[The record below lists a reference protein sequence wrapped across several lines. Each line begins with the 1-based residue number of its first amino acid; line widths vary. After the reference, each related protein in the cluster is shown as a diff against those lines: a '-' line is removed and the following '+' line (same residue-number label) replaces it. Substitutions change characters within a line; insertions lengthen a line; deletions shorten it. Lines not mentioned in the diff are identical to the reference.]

1 MIDDR
6 NDLFRTNVRAR
17 RRWGGIFSALA
28 LIATLIGIVALA
40 VLLAQVYAQSLGWLD
55 WQFIT
60 SFPSR
65 FPEKAGI
72 LSSLVGS
79 VYMVLLVALFSF
91 PVGVAAA
98 IYLEEYATRNWL
110 TDLIQTN
117 IANLAGVPSIVYG
130 LLGLGIFVR
139 TLGMGRS
146 LLAGS
151 LTMSLLVLPTIIIA
165 SREAIR
171 AVPPSLR
178 QAALAVGSTQWQAI
192 WHHVLP
198 QAFPGILTGTILAL
212 SRAIGETAPLITI
225 GALTYIAFLPKNV
238 MDQFTVLPIQVF
250 NWTSRPQEDFRHIA
264 AAGIVVLLVV
274 LLSAN
279 TLAILLRNRFQKRVN
294 W

>member
-6 NDLFRTNVRAR
+6 KHLFHANVQAR

-28 LIATLIGIVALA
+28 LCATLAGIVALV
-40 VLLAQVYAQSLGWLD
+40 VLLVQVYLQSLGWLD

-65 FPEKAGI
+65 FAEKAGI

-238 MDQFTVLPIQVF
+238 LDQFTVLPIQVF

-264 AAGIVVLLVV
+264 AAGIVVLLIV

-279 TLAILLRNRFQKRVN
+279 TVAIVLRNRFQKRVN